1 MWSTPFPPPPFKGLQ
16 TAGKPA
22 TAARPLATDAAA
34 NVCATIA
41 TQTNASATARGQ
53 GEAKVWQG
61 QAKGEARSSTT
72 DDAVATADGGANL

>member
-16 TAGKPA
+16 TAGEPA
-22 TAARPLATDAAA
+22 AAARPLATCSAA

-41 TQTNASATARGQ
+41 TQANASATARGQ

-61 QAKGEARSSTT
+61 QASRQARCKTMG
-72 DDAVATADGGANL
+72 DEMAAADGGTHP